1 MNKLDCKLERVSN
14 FTIGMV
20 LLLIGLGF
28 TLIGVAIIPVLG
40 LVIAVPVLIL
50 AGIFLAAPRSKA
62 CTVLIEKARGA
73 FSK

>member
-14 FTIGMV
+14 FTIGLI

-28 TLIGVAIIPVLG
+28 TLIGIAIIPVLG
-40 LVIAVPVLIL
+40 LVIAVPILIL

-62 CTVLIEKARGA
+62 CAILTEKARSA
-73 FSK
+73 VTR

>member
-14 FTIGMV
+14 VTIGLV

-62 CTVLIEKARGA
+62 CALLTEKARSA
-73 FSK
+73 ITR